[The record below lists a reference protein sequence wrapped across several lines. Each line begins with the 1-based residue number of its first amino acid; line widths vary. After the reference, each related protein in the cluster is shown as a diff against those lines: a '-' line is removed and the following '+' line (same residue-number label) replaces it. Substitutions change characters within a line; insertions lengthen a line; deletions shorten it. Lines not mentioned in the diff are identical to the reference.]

1 MKDLDIVPE
10 CFIDTNL
17 VETLLHLK
25 QVDTDGVNHQK
36 GCNTVVRVMTTSKA
50 LKDSFALGIVDA
62 DKRPLSYV
70 KNECNEIARSRHI
83 VLLKHARCNHYF
95 LQIIPAMDRL
105 ILDCAKDAGVD
116 MEDYGLPSGLKAFT
130 EASKQVQSKNDPRFK
145 RLFRELYP
153 VPEMTLLANLLHYLR
168 EYKYTADTASLKALF
183 A

>member
-83 VLLKHARCNHYF
+83 VLLKHARSLFPANHSGYG
-95 LQIIPAMDRL
+95 P
-105 ILDCAKDAGVD
+105 VD
-116 MEDYGLPSGLKAFT
+116 IG
-130 EASKQVQSKNDPRFK
+130 
-145 RLFRELYP
+145 
-153 VPEMTLLANLLHYLR
+153 LR
-168 EYKYTADTASLKALF
+168 ERCRSGHGRLWIAVRLEGFHGSQQASAVEE
-183 A
+183 